1 MDYSFLLTRVGF
13 SWRHIGGGKYQF
25 VNGPVK
31 ITALARNGAKPGH
44 DVPLVQFR
52 LEDGTPLTVESLI
65 RTGLVTQEQVES
77 AMKAGRE
84 ELWKNALTALK
95 LGLAEEVGP
104 VDQPDSFDLGEH
116 GYFDLVKSGVQY
128 RIKIT
133 DVKPLSR

>member
-25 VNGPVK
+25 VKGPAK
-31 ITALARNGAKPGH
+31 ITALARKGARPGQ

-77 AMKAGRE
+77 AMRAGRE
-84 ELWKNALTALK
+84 ELWKNALTAMR
-95 LGLAEEVGP
+95 LGLAEEVGK
-104 VDQPDSFDLGEH
+104 VDEPDRFDLGEH
-116 GYFDLVKSGVQY
+116 GHFDLVESGVQY

-133 DVKPLSR
+133 DVKPLGR